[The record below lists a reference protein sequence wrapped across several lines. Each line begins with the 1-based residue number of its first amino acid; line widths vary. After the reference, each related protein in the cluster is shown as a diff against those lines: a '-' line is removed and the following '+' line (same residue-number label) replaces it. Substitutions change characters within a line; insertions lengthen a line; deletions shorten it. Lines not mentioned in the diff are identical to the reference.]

1 LGGSPNPFNP
11 WYFFLPPCAF
21 QIKIK
26 PGVLMLKT
34 TFTIFCLV
42 VLSTVAN
49 ADTTVKIR
57 QTSGGQSYE
66 NSTYIKGKRQ
76 RSESNG
82 GQMVTVTQC
91 DLRRNIMIMPSTQTY
106 MIQPYDQPSG
116 SSAVAATQSSRP
128 PLQGTTKGGVVTSTV
143 TTRDTGERK
152 QMFGYTAR
160 HIVTTMMM
168 DSSPDA
174 CSPVKNKME
183 IDGWYIDATF
193 ALDCDLG
200 RNYMPYRPQA
210 SGGGCQDRYETKQIG
225 TAKKGF
231 PVWQKTTM
239 FGPNGA
245 ESFSSINEVTEFS
258 QGTLD
263 PALFDVPAGYREVS
277 DFASLYGA
285 PSGMPSASSVSP
297 SSTSSVSSVSS
308 SAPATTTAAQ
318 TVGPKK
324 AGMIRIGVVTVK
336 PGTVAEGMNA
346 GNLATAV
353 QTTLTDKLKAPNV
366 EAVPIQATVLSQIE
380 AEARQKECDFL
391 VYTTVSQKK
400 GGGGFGSVFGS
411 TAAQIAGNTIG
422 YGSTAAAVATNAATT
437 AAVAE
442 VKARDEVTVD
452 VRLEKPGAGYP
463 AFSKQFKGKAKS
475 PGEDIITPPTTQAA
489 QALIEAATKP

>member
-1 LGGSPNPFNP
+1 
-11 WYFFLPPCAF
+11 
-21 QIKIK
+21 
-26 PGVLMLKT
+26 MLKT

-42 VLSTVAN
+42 VLSTAAN

-57 QTSGGQSYE
+57 QTSGGQTYE
-66 NSTYIKGKRQ
+66 NATYIKGKRQ

-82 GQMVTVTQC
+82 GQMITVVQC
-91 DLRRNIMIMPSTQTY
+91 DLRRNLMIMPATQTY
-106 MIQPYDQPSG
+106 MIQPYDQPSTQPSN
-116 SSAVAATQSSRP
+116 SSAVGATQNARP

-160 HIVTTMMM
+160 HIITSMVM

-174 CSPVKNKME
+174 CSPVKMKME
-183 IDGWYIDATF
+183 IDGWYIDAAF

-200 RNYMPYRPQA
+200 SSYVPHRPQA
-210 SGGGCQDRYETKQIG
+210 SAGGCRDRYESKQIG
-225 TAKKGF
+225 VAKKGF
-231 PVWQKTTM
+231 PVWEKTTM

-245 ESFSSINEVTEFS
+245 ESFSTLNEVTEFS
-258 QGTLD
+258 QATLD
-263 PALFDVPAGYREVS
+263 ASLFDIPAGYREVS
-277 DFASLYGA
+277 DFASMYA
-285 PSGMPSASSVSP
+285 TPSVTSPLSSP
-297 SSTSSVSSVSS
+297 STVAPTSPSTTV
-308 SAPATTTAAQ
+308 APTKPAE

-336 PGTVAEGMNA
+336 PGNVAEGMNA
-346 GNLATAV
+346 ANLATAV

-366 EAVPIQATVLSQIE
+366 EAIPIQATVLSQIE

-391 VYTTVSQKK
+391 VYTTVSHKK
-400 GGGGFGSVFGS
+400 GGGGFGNVFGS

-422 YGSTAAAVATNAATT
+422 YGSTAGAIAANAATT
-437 AAVAE
+437 AVVAE
-442 VKARDEVTVD
+442 IKARDEVTVD

-463 AFSKQFKGKAKS
+463 AFSKQFKGKAKAA
-475 PGEDIITPPTTQAA
+475 GEDIITPATTQAA